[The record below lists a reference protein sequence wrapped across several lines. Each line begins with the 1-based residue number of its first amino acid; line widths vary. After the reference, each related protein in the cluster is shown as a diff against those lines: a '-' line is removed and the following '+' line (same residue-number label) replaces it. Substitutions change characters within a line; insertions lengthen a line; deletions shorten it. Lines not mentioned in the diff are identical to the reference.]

1 MSEVYEWPGGDKLQT
16 VINEVRTQIS
26 DDAEL
31 YTDTF
36 IVSAINSAI
45 KQIAWEEDARDFF
58 KYHLQTE
65 LASING
71 DGTPAARWTFSM
83 PGTYNGKVYL
93 NFISLD
99 GCYGCLTPCYEP
111 EERFFR
117 CCAFPENECPGKPC
131 TYTLEQMGDKTTL
144 IFDRPPDSLIAVD
157 GMFYIVPQDITT
169 QNEAVPLGP
178 AYREAL
184 TELVKIIIN
193 KEQDSFDQAR
203 MRYEDYDKH
212 MRDIIQGMALR
223 RMQDQMIIVS
233 GGLD

>member
-1 MSEVYEWPGGDKLQT
+1 MSDVYEWPGGDKLRT
-16 VINEVRTQIS
+16 VIDDVRTQIS
-26 DDAEL
+26 DDGHL

-36 IVSAINSAI
+36 LVSAINSAI
-45 KQIAWEEDARDFF
+45 KLIAWEEDARDFF

-65 LASING
+65 LASINK
-71 DGTPAARWTFSM
+71 DGTPAARWTFSL
-83 PGTYNGKVYL
+83 PGTYNGKKYM
-93 NFISLD
+93 NFIDLKH
-99 GCYGCLTPCYEP
+99 CYGCLAPCYLP
-111 EERFFR
+111 EERFFQ
-117 CCAFPENECPGKPC
+117 CCAFPENECPGQPC

-144 IFDRPPDSLIAVD
+144 ILDRPPSSLVAVD
-157 GMFYIVPQDITT
+157 AMIYIIPQDITT
-169 QNEAVPLGP
+169 KNETIPLGP

-212 MRDIIQGMALR
+212 IRDIIQGMAMR
-223 RMQDQMIIVS
+223 RMEDQLIVVN